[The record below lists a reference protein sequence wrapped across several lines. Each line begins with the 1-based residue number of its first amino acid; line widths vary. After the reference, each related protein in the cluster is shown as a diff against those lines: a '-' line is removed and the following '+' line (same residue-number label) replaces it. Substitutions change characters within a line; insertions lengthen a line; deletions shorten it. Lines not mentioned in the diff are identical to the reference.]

1 VIIPKDLL
9 DRARRHAINLVPVV
23 THLDQL
29 PPVLFARY
37 PELRGA
43 SSEADKKAWRNI
55 GDDIQPVCFSQPK
68 AEEILADWLTCMA
81 RYPEVSDVM
90 VWLGEEKVSCHCPQC
105 EAVNPFVLQT
115 QVALRAWQAAK
126 RVKPTLRLRILLTQG
141 SYESNAKVLAVVT
154 DRKKGTVP
162 ICRNGPPGASHKWGL
177 SPFSD
182 VAVTYY
188 DGNRTYD
195 SSREPMI
202 YPLLAKFAAEGG
214 ELGCVPQLTAS
225 YRVVCPWT
233 GPQFIKA
240 RMSEFV
246 DKRLCRF
253 LGYATPSDRFYEFNV
268 AAAAEWSWNAHG
280 RSPREFAAAWAT
292 HQGSADPEKFADWT
306 ATLGPVG
313 WDVYGG
319 RVPYF
324 WVTRGV
330 WRMFQQ
336 GKPPRLGSGLFT
348 YFPKGERFEEDSAA
362 CDRAMRLAEDLHSP
376 AMIAET
382 HVIHGLVDMLMSLY
396 GIAEVTAVGEK
407 ADADQRNQA
416 AVSIQLLDRGSQ
428 EVRGGLVAWGNAVAP
443 KMMPPEGFSV
453 RFADTVDC
461 LDKVTTE
468 ASDALAALGI
478 PDPAR
483 PYRVRHVGDWATDDF
498 KTGPAQQKTWEL
510 GRALGGPGR
519 YEVTFHYEGGW
530 YEAKI
535 SRVRLLAGPPGDV
548 SRQTELARDVHLGAT
563 GDQLIGIAGRRQHMP
578 QNATYTLTVK
588 DYDPKQR
595 YFVVAD
601 IEGVPANSPPNQLG
615 CTGYATMKRIA
626 P

>member
-1 VIIPKDLL
+1 
-9 DRARRHAINLVPVV
+9 VPVV

-29 PPVLFARY
+29 PPALFVRY
-37 PELRGA
+37 PELKGIGG
-43 SSEADKKAWRNI
+43 EVDKKAWLAM
-55 GDDIQPVCFSQPK
+55 GDDVQSVCFSQPK

-90 VWLGEEKVSCHCPQC
+90 VWLGEENVSCHCPRC
-105 EAVNPFVLQT
+105 AAVNPFVLQT

-141 SYESNAKVLAVVT
+141 SYDSNAKVLAVVT

-162 ICRNGPPGASHKWGL
+162 ICAQHPEGRSGKWGL

-233 GPQFIKA
+233 APQFIKA
-240 RMSEFV
+240 RMTEFV
-246 DKRLCRF
+246 DKRLRRF

-280 RSPREFAAAWAT
+280 RSPREFAAAWAV
-292 HQGSADPEKFADWT
+292 HQGWADPEKFAQWT

-348 YFPKGERFEEDSAA
+348 YFPTLQHFDADLAA
-362 CDRAMRLAEDLHSP
+362 CDRAMSRAKELAPEKGTGTFCRNGPPGAAHKRYLSP
-376 AMIAET
+376 FPAAMIEET
-382 HVIHGLVDMLMSLY
+382 RVIRGLVEMLKGLY
-396 GIAEVTAVGEK
+396 LIADVTAVGQD
-407 ADADQRNQA
+407 ADADQRKQA
-416 AVSIQLLDRGSQ
+416 ADAMPLMDRASQ
-428 EVRGGLVAWGNAVAP
+428 EVRSGLVAWGNAVAP
-443 KMMPPEGFSV
+443 KMMPPEGF
-453 RFADTVDC
+453 
-461 LDKVTTE
+461 
-468 ASDALAALGI
+468 
-478 PDPAR
+478 
-483 PYRVRHVGDWATDDF
+483 
-498 KTGPAQQKTWEL
+498 
-510 GRALGGPGR
+510 
-519 YEVTFHYEGGW
+519 
-530 YEAKI
+530 
-535 SRVRLLAGPPGDV
+535 
-548 SRQTELARDVHLGAT
+548 
-563 GDQLIGIAGRRQHMP
+563 
-578 QNATYTLTVK
+578 
-588 DYDPKQR
+588 
-595 YFVVAD
+595 
-601 IEGVPANSPPNQLG
+601 
-615 CTGYATMKRIA
+615 
-626 P
+626 